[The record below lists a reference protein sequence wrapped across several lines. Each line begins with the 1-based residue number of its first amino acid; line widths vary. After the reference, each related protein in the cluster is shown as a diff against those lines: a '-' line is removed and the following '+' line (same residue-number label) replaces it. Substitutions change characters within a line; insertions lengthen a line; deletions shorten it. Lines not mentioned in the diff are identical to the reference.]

1 MNITTNAFTRSQYE
15 YSCTRDRYQ
24 LDNKSI
30 AQHDFTVKNCIK
42 IATSDVMFQEEITE
56 KAGQLPFPAQVKMI
70 SKTTQTDEWMDNT
83 THTDRWN
90 WTT

>member
-1 MNITTNAFTRSQYE
+1 MKP
-15 YSCTRDRYQ
+15 C
-24 LDNKSI
+24 
-30 AQHDFTVKNCIK
+30 KNCIK

-83 THTDRWN
+83 YRQMELDNMKTKYPSQITACVCWGGGGGA
-90 WTT
+90 